1 MCPSV
6 LILPDTARRANGV
19 TRYPWNT
26 REGGK
31 KWHGLPVKSVESLR
45 GSATR
50 REIPDSL
57 MQGLYLVVQP
67 GTSHKSWAVRCRR
80 NGRPAKI
87 TVGPYPRIGLVEARD
102 SAARILRN
110 VAEGRDPTPRAAGTV
125 EDAVEQFL
133 RTYAQPRYRPS
144 TLRDC
149 ERAMASAV
157 TTWRGRQLESITK
170 GDVRSLLA
178 DIAAP
183 SASNQ
188 TYKLLRRFFSWCVE
202 ADILTSSP
210 FAGLKK
216 LHKEKSRE
224 RVLTDDELRRV
235 WLAADQI
242 GYPFGVFV
250 KLSILTGQ
258 RRSEIAG
265 MRRNELRDGDW
276 TLPGA
281 RTKNGRVHL
290 VPLSRQAAELID
302 QQPPISEQYVFSSFG
317 DKPISGFHN
326 AKATMDRISDATD
339 WTVHDLRR
347 TAASGMAKLG
357 VSLVVIEKV
366 LNHVSGSLAGIVGVY
381 QRHEFAEE
389 KRAALQQWA
398 DHVEQLVR
406 Q

>member
-1 MCPSV
+1 M
-6 LILPDTARRANGV
+6 ARL
-19 TRYPWNT
+19 T
-26 REGGK
+26 
-31 KWHGLPVKSVESLR
+31 VKSVECAQE
-45 GSATR
+45 GAAR

-57 MQGLYLVVQP
+57 MQGLYLIVQP
-67 GTSHKSWAVRCRR
+67 GSGRKSWAVRCRR
-80 NGRPAKI
+80 HGRPAKI
-87 TVGPYPRIGLVEARD
+87 TIGPYPRVGLVEARE

-110 VAEGRDPTPRAAGTV
+110 LAEGRDPTPRAAGSV
-125 EDAVEQFL
+125 EDVVEQFL
-133 RTYAQPRYRPS
+133 RTYARPRHRPS

-149 ERAMASAV
+149 ERAMGVALTA
-157 TTWRGRQLESITK
+157 WRGRRLETITK

-178 DIAAP
+178 SIVAP

-188 TYKLLRRFFSWCVE
+188 TYKHLRKFFSWSAE
-202 ADILTSSP
+202 ADILVSTP

-235 WLAADQI
+235 WLAADKT

-250 KLSILTGQ
+250 KLAILTGQ

-265 MRRNELRDGDW
+265 MRRDELRDGNW

-281 RTKNGRVHL
+281 RTKNGRVHV
-290 VPLSRQAAELID
+290 VPLSRQALELID
-302 QQPPISEQYVFSSFG
+302 QQPGISEQFVFSARS

-326 AKATMDRISDATD
+326 AKATLDRISGVID

-357 VSLVVIEKV
+357 VSLVVIEKG
-366 LNHVSGSLAGIVGVY
+366 LNHISGSLAGIVGVY

-398 DHVEQLVR
+398 DYVERLVR
-406 Q
+406 P

>member
-1 MCPSV
+1 M
-6 LILPDTARRANGV
+6 ARL
-19 TRYPWNT
+19 T
-26 REGGK
+26 
-31 KWHGLPVKSVESLR
+31 VKSVESVQ
-45 GSATR
+45 GSAAR

-57 MQGLYLVVQP
+57 MQGLYLIVQP
-67 GTSHKSWAVRCRR
+67 GSGHKSWAVRCRR
-80 NGRPAKI
+80 HGRPAKI
-87 TVGPYPRIGLVEARD
+87 TIGPYPRVGLIEAREC
-102 SAARILRN
+102 AARILRN
-110 VAEGRDPTPRAAGTV
+110 VAEGRDPTPRAAGAV
-125 EDAVEQFL
+125 ESTIEQFL
-133 RTYAQPRYRPS
+133 RTYARPRYRPS
-144 TLRDC
+144 SLRDC
-149 ERAMASAV
+149 ERAMAMAA
-157 TTWRGRQLESITK
+157 TTWRGRRLETITK
-170 GDVRSLLA
+170 GDIRSLLT

-188 TYKLLRRFFSWCVE
+188 TYKYLRRFFSWCVE
-202 ADILTSSP
+202 GDILTSSP
-210 FAGLKK
+210 LAGLKK

-224 RVLTDDELRRV
+224 RILTDDELRRV

-250 KLSILTGQ
+250 KFAILTGQ

-265 MRRNELRDGDW
+265 MYRDELRDGNW
-276 TLPGA
+276 TLPGE
-281 RTKNGRVHL
+281 RTKNGRVHVL
-290 VPLSRQAAELID
+290 PLSRQAMELVD
-302 QQPPISEQYVFSSFG
+302 QQPCVSEQFVFSARS

-326 AKATMDRISDATD
+326 AKATLDRISGATD

-347 TAASGMAKLG
+347 TTASGMARLG

-406 Q
+406 P

>member
-1 MCPSV
+1 MARLTSRALSRLRV
-6 LILPDTARRANGV
+6 ASRGARFLTA
-19 TRYPWNT
+19 
-26 REGGK
+26 
-31 KWHGLPVKSVESLR
+31 L
-45 GSATR
+45 
-50 REIPDSL
+50 
-57 MQGLYLVVQP
+57 QGLYLVVQP
-67 GTSHKSWAVRCRR
+67 SSGHKSWAVRCRR
-80 NGRPAKI
+80 NGRPTKI
-87 TVGPYPRIGLVEARD
+87 TIGPYPRINLIEARE

-110 VAEGRDPTPRAAGTV
+110 VAEGREPTPRAAGSV
-125 EDAVEQFL
+125 EDVVEQFL
-133 RTYAQPRYRPS
+133 RTYARPRHRHS

-149 ERAMASAV
+149 ERAVGVALIA
-157 TTWRGRQLESITK
+157 WRGRRLETITK

-178 DIAAP
+178 DIVAP

-188 TYKLLRRFFSWCVE
+188 TYKHLRRFFSWCVE

-216 LHKEKSRE
+216 LHKDKSRE

-235 WLAADQI
+235 WLAADKL

-250 KLSILTGQ
+250 KLAILTGQ

-265 MRRNELRDGDW
+265 MRRDELRDGNW
-276 TLPGA
+276 TLPGT
-281 RTKNGRVHL
+281 RTKNGRVHV

-302 QQPPISEQYVFSSFG
+302 QQPCVSDQFVFSSLG

-326 AKATMDRISDATD
+326 AKATLDRISNVAD

-347 TAASGMAKLG
+347 TTASGMARLG
-357 VSLVVIEKV
+357 ESLVVIEKV

-381 QRHEFAEE
+381 QRHEFAVE

-398 DHVEQLVR
+398 DHVERLVR
-406 Q
+406 S

>member
-1 MCPSV
+1 M
-6 LILPDTARRANGV
+6 ARL
-19 TRYPWNT
+19 T
-26 REGGK
+26 
-31 KWHGLPVKSVESLR
+31 VKGVESAQ

-67 GTSHKSWAVRCRR
+67 RSGHKSWAVRCRR

-87 TVGPYPRIGLVEARD
+87 TIGPYPRIGLVEARE

-125 EDAVEQFL
+125 EDVVEQFL
-133 RTYAQPRYRPS
+133 KTYARPRHRPS

-149 ERAMASAV
+149 ERAMGVALTA
-157 TTWRGRQLESITK
+157 WRGRRLETITK

-178 DIAAP
+178 DIVAP

-188 TYKLLRRFFSWCVE
+188 TYKHLRRFFSWSVE

-216 LHKEKSRE
+216 LHREKSRE
-224 RVLTDDELRRV
+224 RVLADNELRRV

-250 KLSILTGQ
+250 KLAILTGQ

-265 MRRNELRDGDW
+265 MQRDELRDGDW
-276 TLPGA
+276 TLPGE
-281 RTKNGRVHL
+281 RTKNHRVHV
-290 VPLSRQAAELID
+290 VPLSRQALELIE
-302 QQPPISEQYVFSSFG
+302 QQPCISDRFVFSVLG

-326 AKATMDRISDATD
+326 AKATLDRIAGVTE
-339 WTVHDLRR
+339 WAVHDLRR
-347 TAASGMAKLG
+347 TAASGMARLG

-389 KRAALQQWA
+389 KRAALQLWA
-398 DHVEQLVR
+398 DYVVSLAGRHHV
-406 Q
+406 

>member
-1 MCPSV
+1 M
-6 LILPDTARRANGV
+6 ARL
-19 TRYPWNT
+19 T
-26 REGGK
+26 
-31 KWHGLPVKSVESLR
+31 VKSVEGAQ
-45 GSATR
+45 GSAIR

-57 MQGLYLVVQP
+57 MQGLYLIVQP
-67 GTSHKSWAVRCRR
+67 GSGHKSWAVRCRR
-80 NGRPAKI
+80 HGRPAKI
-87 TVGPYPRIGLVEARD
+87 TIGPYPRVGLVEARE

-110 VAEGRDPTPRAAGTV
+110 LAEGRDPSPRTAGRV
-125 EDAVEQFL
+125 EEVTEQFL
-133 RTYAQPRYRPS
+133 RTYARPRHRPS

-149 ERAMASAV
+149 ERAMGVALSA
-157 TTWRGRQLESITK
+157 WRGRRLETITK

-178 DIAAP
+178 DIVAP

-188 TYKLLRRFFSWCVE
+188 TYKHLRKFFAWSVE
-202 ADILTSSP
+202 ADILISTP

-216 LHKEKSRE
+216 LHKDKSRE

-235 WLAADQI
+235 WLAADKV

-250 KLSILTGQ
+250 KLAILTGQ

-265 MRRNELRDGDW
+265 VRRDELRDGNW

-281 RTKNGRVHL
+281 RTKNARVHV
-290 VPLSRQAAELID
+290 VPLSRQALELIK
-302 QQPPISEQYVFSSFG
+302 QQPRISEQYVFSAFG

-326 AKATMDRISDATD
+326 AKTTLDRISGATG

-347 TAASGMAKLG
+347 TTASGMARLG

-381 QRHEFAEE
+381 QRHEFADE

-398 DHVEQLVR
+398 DHVERLVSA
-406 Q
+406 

>member
-1 MCPSV
+1 M
-6 LILPDTARRANGV
+6 ARL
-19 TRYPWNT
+19 TI
-26 REGGK
+26 
-31 KWHGLPVKSVESLR
+31 KSVEAAH
-45 GSATR
+45 GSVTR

-67 GTSHKSWAVRCRR
+67 GSGSKSWAVRCRR
-80 NGRPAKI
+80 HGRPAKI
-87 TVGPYPRIGLVEARD
+87 TIGPYPRIGLVEARE

-125 EDAVEQFL
+125 GDVVEQFL
-133 RTYAQPRYRPS
+133 RMYARPQHRPS

-149 ERAMASAV
+149 ERAMGVAV
-157 TTWRGRQLESITK
+157 TTWRGRRLETITK

-188 TYKLLRRFFSWCVE
+188 TYKHLRRFFSWSVE
-202 ADILTSSP
+202 VDILTSTP

-216 LHKEKSRE
+216 LHKDKSRE
-224 RVLTDDELRRV
+224 RVLNDDELRRV
-235 WLAADQI
+235 WLAADKI

-250 KLSILTGQ
+250 KMAILTGQ

-265 MRRNELRDGDW
+265 MQRDELRDGNW
-276 TLPGA
+276 TLPGE
-281 RTKNGRVHL
+281 RTKNGRVHV
-290 VPLSRQAAELID
+290 VPLSRHALELIE
-302 QQPPISEQYVFSSFG
+302 QQPCISERFVFSVLG

-326 AKATMDRISDATD
+326 AKATLDRIASVDG

-347 TAASGMAKLG
+347 TTASGMAKLG
-357 VSLVVIEKV
+357 VSLIVIEKV

-381 QRHEFAEE
+381 QRHEFAAE
-389 KRAALQQWA
+389 KRAALEKWA
-398 DHVEQLVR
+398 EHVDHLVSGLR
-406 Q
+406 R